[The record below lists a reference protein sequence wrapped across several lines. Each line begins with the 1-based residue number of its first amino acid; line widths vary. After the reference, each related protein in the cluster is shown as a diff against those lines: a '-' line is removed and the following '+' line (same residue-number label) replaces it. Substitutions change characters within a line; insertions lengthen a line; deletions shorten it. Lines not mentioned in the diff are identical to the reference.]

1 MSLWLSMAMLAAP
14 SQPPPPLSS
23 SSSSSSPPQPPST
36 WARGGDVPGPPA
48 PVGPAV
54 PPSVATAL
62 TGLFTGLYGLLFLC
76 VYLQLWL
83 VLRYRYKRFS
93 FQTVFLALCLLWAG
107 LRATL
112 FVFYFE
118 NCQAANRLGA
128 FAFWLLYC
136 CPVCL
141 QFFTLCL
148 LNLYFSQMVI
158 RAKSKHAEEQH
169 KNNRVLRGV
178 LLLASLLFLAVNV
191 SCAVLV
197 AGGPSYMVL
206 KRLVLLR
213 VLVNDVLFVACAV
226 GLAICIWQMAKLPAT
241 GIYLESKGTSVCQA
255 VTVGTLVILLYATRA
270 CYNLVVLAKSAPGSF
285 NYDWYNV
292 SDQADLQELHTN
304 SKFVLFGVVLFVWE
318 LLPTGLVV
326 IFFRVRRPNQNLSAA
341 GVLGVRGF
349 ASRVHFF
356 DNPRRYDSEDDL
368 TRPLGAHPNG
378 LIGSLSSMCGLYGS
392 PGRYGSIRNSYTR
405 SASPL
410 LVHGRPGF
418 SVSPYTTPQS

>member
-226 GLAICIWQMAKLPAT
+226 GLAICIWEPIPTASLGA
-241 GIYLESKGTSVCQA
+241 Y
-255 VTVGTLVILLYATRA
+255 RA
-270 CYNLVVLAKSAPGSF
+270 CAVCTAAPGAMAPSATAIRGRRRRCWCT
-285 NYDWYNV
+285 D
-292 SDQADLQELHTN
+292 
-304 SKFVLFGVVLFVWE
+304 
-318 LLPTGLVV
+318 
-326 IFFRVRRPNQNLSAA
+326 VRD
-341 GVLGVRGF
+341 
-349 ASRVHFF
+349 SRCLRT
-356 DNPRRYDSEDDL
+356 PRRSPRGRGRATTTTTTTTTQLLQQLCRSL
-368 TRPLGAHPNG
+368 TVVG
-378 LIGSLSSMCGLYGS
+378 GSLCCCCCYCLTSWCMGS
-392 PGRYGSIRNSYTR
+392 AHSDYRTAFPIAQRTIDT
-405 SASPL
+405 
-410 LVHGRPGF
+410 
-418 SVSPYTTPQS
+418 